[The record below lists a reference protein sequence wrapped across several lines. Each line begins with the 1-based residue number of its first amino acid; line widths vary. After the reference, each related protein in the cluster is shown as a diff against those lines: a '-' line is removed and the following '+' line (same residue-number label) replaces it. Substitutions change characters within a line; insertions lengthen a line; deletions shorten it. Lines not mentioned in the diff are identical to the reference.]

1 MIDLSTIDALERDE
15 GFRAKSYRD
24 SEGLLTI
31 GFGTLIEDGISKE
44 EAGLLLR
51 HRLEKAV
58 EELEGREPLVSAL
71 PAPVQSALA
80 QMAYNLGVPRL
91 MLFKDMWAC
100 LERKDF
106 PGAAVAALDSRWAE
120 QVGSRANRIAELI
133 RNA

>member
-1 MIDLSTIDALERDE
+1 MNLSTIDNLKRDE

-44 EAGLLLR
+44 EAGLLLN

-58 EELEGREPLVSAL
+58 QELEGRKPLVSTL
-71 PAPVQSALA
+71 PAPIQSALA

-91 MLFKDMWAC
+91 LRFQEDVGW
-100 LERKDF
+100 LW
-106 PGAAVAALDSRWAE
+106 SRGDYVTE
-120 QVGSRANRIAELI
+120 PL
-133 RNA
+133 